1 MTSDWSRRRFLTGTA
16 ALSLTPLAGCFGGP
30 VELELVAEST
40 FDLTDDV
47 LLPGGDP
54 YAADREN
61 YDDVLITSREK
72 YRERIDPEA
81 WPASV
86 DQSQFDET
94 AFRENGGA
102 EFVVVSEA
110 MLGADGRIEYSNQRV
125 DGDRLLWDI
134 SLTCREVPIERLQYR
149 VQRWETISGNPGSIV
164 VAFGDT
170 SCIGEATTTPGNE
183 STSG

>member
-1 MTSDWSRRRFLTGTA
+1 MAPNWSRRRVLASTA
-16 ALSLTPLAGCFGGP
+16 TCSLAPLAGCSGGP

-54 YAADREN
+54 YAADSEN
-61 YDDVLITSREK
+61 YYDVLITSRQK

-86 DQSQFDET
+86 EQSQFDET

-110 MLGADGRIEYSNQRV
+110 VLGADGRIEYSNQRV
-125 DGDRLLWDI
+125 DGDRLLWDV
-134 SLTCREVPIERLQYR
+134 SLTCREVPIERINYR
-149 VQRWETISGNPGSIV
+149 VQRWETVSGSPGSIV
-164 VAFGDT
+164 EAFGDT
-170 SCIGEATTTPGNE
+170 SCIREATSAPGSE
-183 STSG
+183 SQLG